1 MALMPSVIMASIA
14 IRCLP
19 AFNAITAKY
28 FVPAIKIKWIIL
40 ILEMNVKMRD
50 QRLRNKNQRNYLLD
64 IQDYRARKLF
74 PAAISEK

>member
-28 FVPAIKIKWIIL
+28 FVPAIK
-40 ILEMNVKMRD
+40 
-50 QRLRNKNQRNYLLD
+50 
-64 IQDYRARKLF
+64 
-74 PAAISEK
+74 

>member
-28 FVPAIKIKWIIL
+28 FVPAIKINRNSL
-40 ILEMNVKMRD
+40 SLEMNVKSNLM
-50 QRLRNKNQRNYLLD
+50 LVN
-64 IQDYRARKLF
+64 
-74 PAAISEK
+74 